1 MEKEYNKYLW
11 SPKQPRVYGI
21 SPLTISGTPMP
32 EEDVA
37 TSLKV
42 ENSQQRF
49 QQNPI
54 VKRSEQ
60 WEAQQKQREEEIAA
74 SKKWLELHPEDE
86 SDSPYT
92 ILERGKH
99 QAIVDG
105 KDPSYYEKMIDDGK
119 QFTKGALGVLSLPYL
134 GAATAGAYGYG
145 ASLGARGLFAGQGI
159 YGLANK
165 DGVRKTYNLTKDAIK
180 GTGSWGDAAKSAGGD
195 ALNLAMIIPG
205 TKFLTNVARAGYKP
219 AIAADAINLATRTT
233 KLPATEPLLNV
244 GWAPKQTIGVTR
256 AGEYDK
262 MFYPNRYDVVHGN
275 ANPFGVWLQGKVGTS
290 KPGLKAQIARD
301 VMANRPA
308 QYRGTVTLGKPIASV
323 GEVSDRDA
331 LSRIIEGTGADGIIY
346 NNVYDNGFNNNQVIH
361 SFVKPEL
368 VDINKPAVVKYY
380 GPTMG
385 KSFAAKSNPNL
396 IDLDTWGMPEYN
408 QLAKKYG
415 YKDWREMILSD
426 KGDYNQ
432 EYKTLIKDQ
441 IRRIQ
446 ADPQYNGKT
455 IVVSNAS
462 LLKPDSGIT
471 FANTPLIPER
481 GILAFRNHQRHPWE
495 SIEHGKQWWDSLQQ
509 KGTPLTIDNRFISDI
524 ELTPG
529 NTTLFN
535 TSFSPKGKTSYAF
548 FERPSKLS
556 EAERLGIPKHE
567 RDWDYQFFK
576 SIKEE
581 NPALTSYIRAKHF
594 AEQSADNKLTS
605 LFFPKGRILD
615 GDMLV
620 STDDNLFKYY
630 QNNKKG
636 LPIKLTHK
644 SPNDFY
650 VFDYTR
656 QSKYPDGHF
665 FFSMHNRP
673 QFGKGKIS
681 KDFYIYDKNIKP
693 ISEYAG
699 DDMHRINKNT
709 GNYLLQELDSYS
721 ANSALIQD
729 AIHNKTPHTI
739 YGYDSGSNFTEGM
752 YEFAVPRNT
761 QMKLVDPITYD
772 DNGHIIKLSKRDN
785 FKNPDFRY
793 KQGGILKRVESGKS
807 GIHIK
812 PENRGK
818 FTALKKRTGKSSTWY
833 KEHGTPA
840 QKKMAVF
847 ALNAKKWKHK

>member
-1 MEKEYNKYLW
+1 MRDKKQRIIPAHYSWNSSIFTRGVVDPIKRKLGWVDENKR
-11 SPKQPRVYGI
+11 PV
-21 SPLTISGTPMP
+21 
-32 EEDVA
+32 
-37 TSLKV
+37 SLK
-42 ENSQQRF
+42 ESATGQ
-49 QQNPI
+49 
-54 VKRSEQ
+54 
-60 WEAQQKQREEEIAA
+60 
-74 SKKWLELHPEDE
+74 ELD
-86 SDSPYT
+86 
-92 ILERGKH
+92 RM
-99 QAIVDG
+99 
-105 KDPSYYEKMIDDGK
+105 KD
-119 QFTKGALGVLSLPYL
+119 
-134 GAATAGAYGYG
+134 TA
-145 ASLGARGLFAGQGI
+145 
-159 YGLANK
+159 
-165 DGVRKTYNLTKDAIK
+165 K
-180 GTGSWGDAAKSAGGD
+180 GTGKLVATGLAFSNPVTASTVMAPLITGSQAYFMTEGLKDAYDRVTSPNKTAADGAMVALDVAGAVPAFSAIRNGAKYVLPTAAKTVAP
-195 ALNLAMIIPG
+195 AL
-205 TKFLTNVARAGYKP
+205 
-219 AIAADAINLATRTT
+219 IAKQISKT

-256 AGEYDK
+256 AGEYDN

-275 ANPFGVWLQGKVGTS
+275 ANPFGVWLQGKVGTP
-290 KPGLKAQIARD
+290 KPGLKAQIARN
-301 VMANRPA
+301 VMANRLA
-308 QYRGTVTLGKPIASV
+308 QYRGTVTLRKPIASV

-481 GILAFRNHQRHPWE
+481 SILAFRNHQRHPWE

-535 TSFSPKGKTSYAF
+535 TSFSPKGRTSYAF

-567 RDWDYQFFK
+567 RNWDYQFFK
-576 SIKEE
+576 SIKER

-594 AEQSADNKLTS
+594 AEQSTDNKLTS
-605 LFFPKGRILD
+605 SFFPKGRTLD
-615 GDMLV
+615 EDMWF
-620 STDDNLFKYY
+620 SADDNLWKYY
-630 QNNKKG
+630 QNNKKD
-636 LPIKLTHK
+636 LPIKMTHK

-665 FFSMHNRP
+665 FFSMHDRP

-693 ISEYAG
+693 ISEYTG
-699 DDMHRINKNT
+699 DDLHIIDKNT
-709 GNYLLQELDSYS
+709 GNYLLRELDSNS
-721 ANSALIQD
+721 ANSALLQD
-729 AIHNKTPHTI
+729 AVHNKTPNTI
-739 YGYDSGSNFTEGM
+739 YGYDSGSNFVEGM

-772 DNGHIIKLSKRDN
+772 NNGHIIKLSKRDN

-818 FTALKKRTGKSSTWY
+818 LTRLKKRTGKSEAELW
-833 KEHGTPA
+833 KEGNPA
-840 QKKMAVF
+840 VRKMITF
-847 ALNAKKWKHK
+847 ARNSRKWKHK

>member
-1 MEKEYNKYLW
+1 MGDK
-11 SPKQPRVYGI
+11 KQRIIPAHYSWNSSIFTRGVIDPIKRKLGWVDENER
-21 SPLTISGTPMP
+21 P
-32 EEDVA
+32 V
-37 TSLKV
+37 SLK
-42 ENSQQRF
+42 ESATGQ
-49 QQNPI
+49 
-54 VKRSEQ
+54 
-60 WEAQQKQREEEIAA
+60 
-74 SKKWLELHPEDE
+74 ELD
-86 SDSPYT
+86 
-92 ILERGKH
+92 RM
-99 QAIVDG
+99 
-105 KDPSYYEKMIDDGK
+105 KD
-119 QFTKGALGVLSLPYL
+119 
-134 GAATAGAYGYG
+134 TA
-145 ASLGARGLFAGQGI
+145 
-159 YGLANK
+159 
-165 DGVRKTYNLTKDAIK
+165 K
-180 GTGSWGDAAKSAGGD
+180 GTGKLVATGLAFGNPITASSTIAPFITGSQAYFMTEGLKDAYDRVISPNKTAADGAMIALDVAGAVPAFSAVRNGAKYVLPTAAK
-195 ALNLAMIIPG
+195 
-205 TKFLTNVARAGYKP
+205 T
-219 AIAADAINLATRTT
+219 IAPVLIAKQISKT

-256 AGEYDK
+256 AGEYDN

-275 ANPFGVWLQGKVGTS
+275 ANPFGVWLQGKVGTP
-290 KPGLKAQIARD
+290 KPGLKAQIARN

-361 SFVKPEL
+361 SFIKPEL

-481 GILAFRNHQRHPWE
+481 SILAFRNHQRHPWE

-535 TSFSPKGKTSYAF
+535 TSFSPKGRTSYAF

-567 RDWDYQFFK
+567 RNWDYQFFK
-576 SIKEE
+576 SIKER
-581 NPALTSYIRAKHF
+581 NPALTSYIRTKHF
-594 AEQSADNKLTS
+594 AEQSTDNKLTS
-605 LFFPKGRILD
+605 SFFPKGRTLD
-615 GDMLV
+615 EDMWF
-620 STDDNLFKYY
+620 SADDNLWKYY
-630 QNNKKG
+630 QNNKKD
-636 LPIKLTHK
+636 LPIKMTHK

-665 FFSMHNRP
+665 FFSMHDRP

-693 ISEYAG
+693 ISEYTG
-699 DDMHRINKNT
+699 DDLHIIDKNT
-709 GNYLLQELDSYS
+709 GNYLLRELDSNS
-721 ANSALIQD
+721 ANSALLQD
-729 AIHNKTPHTI
+729 AVHNKTPNTI
-739 YGYDSGSNFTEGM
+739 YGYDSGSNFVEGM

-772 DNGHIIKLSKRDN
+772 NNGHIIKLSKRDN

-818 FTALKKRTGKSSTWY
+818 LTRLKKRTGKSESELW
-833 KEHGTPA
+833 KEGNPA
-840 QKKMAVF
+840 VRKMITF
-847 ALNAKKWKHK
+847 ARNARKWKH

>member
-1 MEKEYNKYLW
+1 MGNK
-11 SPKQPRVYGI
+11 
-21 SPLTISGTPMP
+21 
-32 EEDVA
+32 
-37 TSLKV
+37 
-42 ENSQQRF
+42 
-49 QQNPI
+49 
-54 VKRSEQ
+54 
-60 WEAQQKQREEEIAA
+60 KQRIIPAHYSWNSSIFTRGVVDPIKRKLGWVDENERPVLLKESATGQ
-74 SKKWLELHPEDE
+74 ELDRMKE
-86 SDSPYT
+86 
-92 ILERGKH
+92 
-99 QAIVDG
+99 
-105 KDPSYYEKMIDDGK
+105 
-119 QFTKGALGVLSLPYL
+119 
-134 GAATAGAYGYG
+134 TA
-145 ASLGARGLFAGQGI
+145 
-159 YGLANK
+159 
-165 DGVRKTYNLTKDAIK
+165 K
-180 GTGSWGDAAKSAGGD
+180 GTGKLVATGLAFGNPVTTSSTIAPLITGSQAYFMTEGLKDAYDRVTSPNKTAADGAMVALDVAGAVPAFSAIRNGAKYVLPTAAK
-195 ALNLAMIIPG
+195 
-205 TKFLTNVARAGYKP
+205 TVAP
-219 AIAADAINLATRTT
+219 VLIAKQISKT

-256 AGEYDK
+256 AGEYDN

-275 ANPFGVWLQGKVGTS
+275 ANPFGVWLQGKIGTP
-290 KPGLKAQIARD
+290 KPGLKAQIARN
-301 VMANRPA
+301 VMANRLA

-481 GILAFRNHQRHPWE
+481 SILAFRNHQRHPWE

-535 TSFSPKGKTSYAF
+535 TSFSPKGRTSYAF

-581 NPALTSYIRAKHF
+581 NPALTSYIRTKHF
-594 AEQSADNKLTS
+594 AEQSTDNKLTS
-605 LFFPKGRILD
+605 TFFPKGRILD
-615 GDMLV
+615 EDMWF
-620 STDDNLFKYY
+620 SADDNLWKYY
-630 QNNKKG
+630 QNNKKD
-636 LPIKLTHK
+636 LPIKMTHK

-665 FFSMHNRP
+665 FFSMHDRP

-693 ISEYAG
+693 ISEYTG
-699 DDMHRINKNT
+699 DDLHIIDKNT
-709 GNYLLQELDSYS
+709 GNYLLRELDSNS
-721 ANSALIQD
+721 ANSALLQD
-729 AIHNKTPHTI
+729 AVHNKTPNTI
-739 YGYDSGSNFTEGM
+739 YGYDSGSNFVEGM

-772 DNGHIIKLSKRDN
+772 NNGHIIKLSKRDN

-847 ALNAKKWKHK
+847 ALNARKWKHK